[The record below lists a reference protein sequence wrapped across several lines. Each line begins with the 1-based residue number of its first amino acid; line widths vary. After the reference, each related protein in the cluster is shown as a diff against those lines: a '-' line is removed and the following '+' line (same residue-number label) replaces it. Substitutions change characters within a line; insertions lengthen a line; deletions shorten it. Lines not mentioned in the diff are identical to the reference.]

1 MEFLHISDM
10 HFDPVNDGEDTNILR
25 EKFMDYL
32 KEKNIKVDE
41 IFFTGDF
48 RHALHQMGQA
58 DEETAQNACEFL
70 ESIGQCSLKSNKD
83 IYSHLHI
90 VPGNHDLSRGN
101 VELLDK
107 IYEKYDPDKANFK
120 EIIENEQTGLDI
132 LLSRFDFFQ
141 RCAEILKNDIWTCM
155 LNGQVCHVK
164 ELEECNIIYI
174 NTAIA
179 SGRKID
185 RGNLYVGRQYI
196 ANAFRQVVERS
207 PKKPII
213 VLAHNIINDIE
224 KNEQLKI
231 KNFINDLEVPVV
243 WLCGDSHDTEYNN
256 SYNTAYITAGCLI
269 QERGTEASFFV
280 GKLDED
286 GLSFEAHGYDNKN
299 SGWEYKEVISKRV
312 NNSLPRALKKVKKK
326 LATINNLF
334 GQNKYFTGR
343 KRVLKDIDM
352 LFSQEE
358 VTAVNICQTISGLGG
373 VGKTQLAIEYCYQY
387 GGNYKDAI
395 WFITADSPMTI
406 YNSFLE
412 FALELKIQLPNEFGV
427 EGLQCVIRKWLIEHE
442 KWLLVFDNLDN
453 YCDIEPYLPN
463 VLNGHFIITTRN
475 IHIDIGFKF
484 SLSVF
489 RELEAIDFLTKRI
502 CGQGAIN
509 EYEYQDFAFKAPLL
523 AKRLGFLP
531 LALEQAGAYIS
542 IVKCSISEYLDL
554 LNEFGLEVLSDG
566 EPYSKP
572 LFYQKVISTTWN
584 ISINNITNKGAKQ
597 LFYLCAYMASD
608 NIPVDF
614 FVKLRNKLPRPIRDD
629 LKNRLSKNRL
639 VTELR
644 NYSLTSG
651 NAEYICMHQL
661 VQEVVRTDLGNNTKW
676 RDFCYLGIKE
686 YLPDQF
692 ENRQQ
697 RIKFLEISEHCESI
711 LNYVKREKNDED
723 YAMTVFSLGYGYY
736 VSGSYKKALERY
748 FESLNIRRNISGN
761 NSKEVANLENYI
773 GLAFFYLG
781 NYSDASK
788 HYSQAID
795 IFNKIGNCR
804 EGLLEVYNNLA
815 LVYRRN
821 AKYTQAIN
829 TYLRCLDI
837 KKHLYENESNS
848 IAETYNN
855 IAVAYY
861 WNKEY
866 ELALDWHFKAKRI
879 REQLLPSEHP
889 DLAETYNNIGVVY
902 FELSNY
908 SEAFE
913 YLKKAEKIRTE
924 VLGEEHPETTMT
936 YDNIASYYAVVGKYD
951 DAITYF
957 KKTLKIRLDRL
968 GKNHVDTAAT
978 YNNLAYVYRHRND
991 NADMYIYK
999 IKKQRDDEKTIECYK
1014 KALDIFANN
1023 YGNEH
1028 PHTQL
1033 VIQNLYEMYL
1043 CIGDEKNAKALN
1055 KRLNNVCD

>member
-1 MEFLHISDM
+1 M

-32 KEKNIKVDE
+32 KEKNIIVDE

-48 RHALHQMGQA
+48 RHALHQMGQS
-58 DEETAQNACEFL
+58 DEETAKNACEFL
-70 ESIGQCSLKSNKD
+70 ENIAQCSLKSNND

-101 VELLDK
+101 GELLDK

-164 ELEECNIIYI
+164 EIEECNIIYI

-179 SGRKID
+179 SGRKMD

-196 ANAFRQVVERS
+196 ANAFRQAVERS

-231 KNFINDLEVPVV
+231 KNFINDLEIPVV

-280 GKLDED
+280 GNLDED
-286 GLSFEAHGYDNKN
+286 GLSFEAYGYDNKN

-312 NNSLPRALKKVKKK
+312 NNSLPRALKKRKKK
-326 LATINNLF
+326 LAAINNLF

-343 KRVLKDIDM
+343 KRVLKEIDM

-373 VGKTQLAIEYCYQY
+373 VGKTQLAVEYCYRY
-387 GGNYKDAI
+387 GGNYKDVV
-395 WFITADSPMTI
+395 WFITADSPMSI
-406 YNSFLE
+406 YNGFLE
-412 FALELKIQLPNEFGV
+412 FALELKIQLPKEFKV
-427 EGLQCVIRKWLIEHE
+427 EDLQCVIRKWLVEHE
-442 KWLLVFDNLDN
+442 KWLLIFDNLDN
-453 YCDIEPYLPN
+453 YGDIEPYLPN
-463 VLNGHFIITTRN
+463 VLNGHFIITTRDT
-475 IHIDIGFKF
+475 HIDIGFKY
-484 SLSVF
+484 SLGVF
-489 RELEAIDFLTKRI
+489 LETDAIEFLKKRI
-502 CGQGAIN
+502 CGHGEIK
-509 EYEYQDFAFKAPLL
+509 EYDYQDFTLKAPLL
-523 AKRLGFLP
+523 ARRLGFLP

-554 LNEFGLEVLSDG
+554 LNEYGLEVFSDD
-566 EPYSKP
+566 EPSSQP
-572 LFYQKVISTTWN
+572 IFYQKVISTTWN
-584 ISINNITNKGAKQ
+584 ISIKNITHEGAKQ

-614 FVKLRNKLPRPIRDD
+614 FVKLQNKLPSPIRDD
-629 LKNRLSKNRL
+629 LANRLSKNRI

-661 VQEVVRTDLGNNTKW
+661 VQEVVRTDLGNDTRW

-686 YLPDQF
+686 YLPDKF

-711 LNYVKREKNDED
+711 LNYIKMEKHDED
-723 YAMTVFSLGYGYY
+723 YALTVFSLGYGYY
-736 VSGSYKKALERY
+736 VSGSYKKALERH
-748 FESLNIRRNISGN
+748 FEALNIRRNISGK
-761 NSKEVANLENYI
+761 NSKEVANSENHI

-781 NYSDASK
+781 NYSEALK
-788 HYSQAID
+788 HYRHAID
-795 IFNKIGNCR
+795 ILKKIGNC
-804 EGLLEVYNNLA
+804 EEELLEIYNNLA

-821 AKYTQAIN
+821 AKYTDAIN
-829 TYLRCLDI
+829 TYFQCLDI
-837 KKHLYENESNS
+837 KKRLYENENNS

-866 ELALDWHFKAKRI
+866 EQALDWHFKAKRI
-879 REQLLPSEHP
+879 REQLLPNEHP

-913 YLKKAEKIRTE
+913 YFKKAERIRTE
-924 VLGEEHPETTMT
+924 ALGKEHPETTMT

-968 GKNHVDTAAT
+968 GENHVDTAAT
-978 YNNLAYVYRHRND
+978 YNNMAYAYRHRND
-991 NADMYIYK
+991 NADMEIYK
-999 IKKQRDDEKTIECYK
+999 IKKQRDDEKAIECYK
-1014 KALDIFANN
+1014 KALDIFTNN
-1023 YGNEH
+1023 FGNEH
-1028 PHTQL
+1028 PHTQI

-1043 CIGDEKNAKALN
+1043 CVGDEKNANALI
-1055 KRLNNVCD
+1055 KD